1 MLDQNISEINH
12 NASPFTP
19 ALKYGVIRGLIAVA
33 IVLVM
38 YLSGMLE
45 SSLDGSNTML
55 GTITW
60 LVGLGLTVLFVV
72 LAINE
77 HKANRGGNIS
87 IGQAIGV
94 GILTTLVYGV
104 IVAIWT
110 YVFYNF
116 IFTGYEE
123 VMLDMITAQYEE
135 AGMSDEEIE
144 TAMGFAG
151 AFTSPAVMAG
161 MAGFMP
167 LFTGLFAGLI
177 TGAAVKTN

>member
-12 NASPFTP
+12 DASPFTP

-33 IVLVM
+33 LILVM
-38 YLSGMLE
+38 YLSGILE
-45 SSLDGSNTML
+45 SSMDGSNPML
-55 GTITW
+55 GTVIW
-60 LVGLGLTVLFVV
+60 LVGLGLTVMFVV
-72 LAINE
+72 LAVKE

-87 IGQAIGV
+87 IGQALGV

-104 IVAIWT
+104 IAAIWT

-123 VMLDMITAQYEE
+123 VMLEMISSQYEE
-135 AGMSDEEIE
+135 AGMSDDEIE
-144 TAMGFAG
+144 TAMGMVG
-151 AFTSPAVMAG
+151 AMTSPLVMAG
-161 MAGFMP
+161 TTAIMP

-177 TGAAVKTN
+177 TGAVVKTN

>member
-12 NASPFTP
+12 NASPFSP
-19 ALKYGVIRGLIAVA
+19 ALKYGVIRGLVAVA
-33 IVLVM
+33 IILLL
-38 YLSGMLE
+38 YLSGILE
-45 SSLDGSNTML
+45 GSMDGSNPIL
-55 GTITW
+55 GTIIW

-104 IVAIWT
+104 IIAIWT

-123 VMLDMITAQYEE
+123 VMLDMMTSQYEE
-135 AGMSDEEIE
+135 AGMSDDEIE
-144 TAMGFAG
+144 TAMGIAG
-151 AFTSPAVMAG
+151 AFTSPTSMAG
-161 MAGFMP
+161 IAGFMP

-177 TGAAVKTN
+177 TGAVVKTN